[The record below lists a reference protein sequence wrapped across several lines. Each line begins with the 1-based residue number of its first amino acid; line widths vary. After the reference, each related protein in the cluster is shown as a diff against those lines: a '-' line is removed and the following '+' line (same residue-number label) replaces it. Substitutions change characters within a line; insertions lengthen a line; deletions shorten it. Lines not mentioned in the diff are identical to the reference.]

1 MASSVMTL
9 QTIEFF
15 CLHDTRILGS
25 FNMRSTKDRYDAAHM

>member
-25 FNMRSTKDRYDAAHM
+25 FNMRSTKSIFDTARM

>member
-15 CLHDTRILGS
+15 CLRDTRILGT
-25 FNMRSTKDRYDAAHM
+25 FNMRKYILSIDTAHM